1 MPLWGRGISS
11 LYRRSVFKNLNKTVH
26 TLVLIFNLPENVQ
39 IHCIQSVMHSL
50 HPDFIRRCILL
61 YLSFFFP
68 FHRGIW
74 ILFAYLK
81 CVNPYS
87 LFKCQL
93 NTFIITRITT
103 KQRSMG
109 CVLAILVCVG
119 IIIPPPPSPFK
130 HQVDNSLGIII
141 PSRYCESEGYILS
154 YCERNNTIY
163 LMYVIIIWSKTVW
176 RRNKYINYLK

>member
-119 IIIPPPPSPFK
+119 IIIPPPHLNIRWTIASVLLYPPDTVRVRDISS
-130 HQVDNSLGIII
+130 HIVREII
-141 PSRYCESEGYILS
+141 PYIS
-154 YCERNNTIY
+154 C
-163 LMYVIIIWSKTVW
+163 M
-176 RRNKYINYLK
+176 

>member
-1 MPLWGRGISS
+1 
-11 LYRRSVFKNLNKTVH
+11 
-26 TLVLIFNLPENVQ
+26 
-39 IHCIQSVMHSL
+39 MHSL

-119 IIIPPPPSPFK
+119 IIIPPPHLNIRWTIASVLLYPPDTVRVRDISS
-130 HQVDNSLGIII
+130 HIVREII
-141 PSRYCESEGYILS
+141 PYIS
-154 YCERNNTIY
+154 C
-163 LMYVIIIWSKTVW
+163 M
-176 RRNKYINYLK
+176 